1 MSAKLTD
8 PERDHAAQ
16 VVAKFSVLI
25 RAWHTNN
32 FHEAARVEDELERLV
47 GAWTIH
53 HDYYDMMHLLQ
64 KHELWCSVFFLSD
77 R

>member
-32 FHEAARVEDELERLV
+32 FHEAARVHDELERLGIRV
-47 GAWTIH
+47 QMPQRQQARKGVTDA
-53 HDYYDMMHLLQ
+53 Q
-64 KHELWCSVFFLSD
+64 
-77 R
+77 